1 MFVRPAI
8 VAAVLL
14 VSSTAQ
20 AEPLDADTAARFVVG
35 KTFAYRCFDG
45 TRGAGQ
51 IQNDLSVA
59 GTIQIK
65 GNGPVR
71 FVVLPPGTLRVKG
84 QNVCASVRGIPFE
97 PCFNVDK
104 TANNSFRGSVQGFN
118 FAFCDFTHRTPRR
131 PTLRSTVTSRNQEQQ
146 PAEPL
151 QIQTAATAPR

>member
-20 AEPLDADTAARFVVG
+20 AEPLDADTAHRFVVG
-35 KTFAYRCFDG
+35 KTFAYNCFDG

-51 IQNDLSVA
+51 IQSDLSVA

-65 GNGPVR
+65 GSGPVR
-71 FVVLPPGTLRVKG
+71 FVMLPPGTLRVKG

-104 TANNSFRGSVQGFN
+104 TTTNSFRGSVQGFN
-118 FAFCDFTHRTPRR
+118 FAFCDFTHRVPRR
-131 PTLRSTVTSRNQEQQ
+131 PTLRSTVTSRQQ